1 MFIICSYESN
11 IHNSNTYIL
20 NVNYDS
26 FTHELLHY
34 DAYDETDVDVVGFW
48 VMHTN
53 DGIIV
58 VEKDDEIVWSQ
69 LRLHSM
75 FRYVAQHEYSLNY
88 AELWD
93 T

>member
-34 DAYDETDVDVVGFW
+34 DAYDETDVDVVGF
-48 VMHTN
+48 
-53 DGIIV
+53 
-58 VEKDDEIVWSQ
+58 
-69 LRLHSM
+69 
-75 FRYVAQHEYSLNY
+75 
-88 AELWD
+88 
-93 T
+93 